1 MRKTNG
7 TSSFYRIRIN
17 KTYMLSSVDPSTFSA
32 ATGCACCPEATASVA
47 LPPSCAASRMFAI
60 LLVAQGS
67 QQHLRN
73 AAGRAPTSS
82 WRFTVA
88 DPLHSGDPF
97 TMPSADHVTRA
108 TAALER
114 AAQHA
119 PRGTIVL
126 PLPSA
131 WATTANPRVGHMLA
145 LFVFYTPHDV
155 RIFCADALPY
165 KRKTAADFDVY
176 TKAKM
181 ALVQPFAA
189 SRALDRALVR
199 PACTQVPNECEAWV
213 SWLGTVAASG
223 APLDALRLACASS
236 SADQHRTCMV
246 QWGVEAARLAAP
258 QLARVSSTV
267 RLRDDE
273 AAALRTALQRYAHR
287 TSARVQRALR
297 RSRNMRQ
304 PAEVGAY
311 LAYVLSMQKES
322 TSA

>member
-1 MRKTNG
+1 MHG
-7 TSSFYRIRIN
+7 MHSFYAIYIN
-17 KTYMLSSVDPSTFSA
+17 ATYMLSSIDPSTFNA
-32 ATGCACCPEATASVA
+32 TTGCACCPEATASVA

-67 QQHLRN
+67 QDHLRS
-73 AAGRAPTSS
+73 AAGRRPTSS
-82 WRFTVA
+82 WKFTVA

-97 TMPSADHVTRA
+97 SLPSSDHVARA

-114 AAQHA
+114 AAQRA

-131 WATTANPRVGHMLA
+131 WTTTANPRVGHMLA
-145 LFVFYTPHDV
+145 LFVFYTPDDV
-155 RIFCADALPY
+155 QVFCADALPY
-165 KRKTAADFDVY
+165 KRKTADEFDVY
-176 TKAKM
+176 TKAKL
-181 ALVQPFAA
+181 ALVRPFAA
-189 SRALDRALVR
+189 SRTLSRTLVR

-223 APLDALRLACASS
+223 APLDALRLACASR
-236 SADQHRTCMV
+236 SADQHRACMV

-258 QLARVSSTV
+258 RFAQISSSV
-267 RLRDDE
+267 NLRDDE
-273 AAALRTALQRYAHR
+273 AAALRAALESYAHHA
-287 TSARVQRALR
+287 TPRVQRALL

-311 LAYVLSMQKES
+311 LAYALTVMRDR
-322 TSA
+322 